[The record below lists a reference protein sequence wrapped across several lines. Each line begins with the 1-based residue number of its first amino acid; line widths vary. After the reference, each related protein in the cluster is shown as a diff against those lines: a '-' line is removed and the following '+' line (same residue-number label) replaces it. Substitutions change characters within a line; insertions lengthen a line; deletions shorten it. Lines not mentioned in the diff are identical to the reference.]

1 MTQRKVLLKKWKVI
15 GNNLYKK
22 TMPKIP
28 FIICLACLF
37 LFSCAITN
45 QLQPLPKVDFIT
57 ATIGLPP
64 ALPTIAEG
72 IETTLTPLPA
82 QIYAMTQDAL
92 TTPYAHPRV
101 EIITQTYTP
110 LIFPTETLTPSLT
123 PLPATQSA
131 QPSPTRTPKPLC
143 RPEYP
148 DFCIPYNNKKN
159 CKDWNNLGYY
169 NFTVLQPDPLHY
181 DKDFNGLGCEG

>member
-1 MTQRKVLLKKWKVI
+1 MIGRIYDPKKTLLKNHK
-15 GNNLYKK
+15 LFA
-22 TMPKIP
+22 
-28 FIICLACLF
+28 FICVMCFSLF
-37 LFSCAITN
+37 ACAITN
-45 QLQPLPKVDFIT
+45 QLQPGSTLTFVT
-57 ATIGLPP
+57 STIGPPP
-64 ALPTIAEG
+64 ALPTSTEA
-72 IETTLTPLPA
+72 TDATLTPLPE

-92 TTPYAHPRV
+92 KTPDTHPDI

-110 LIFPTETLTPSLT
+110 IIFSTVASFT

-131 QPSPTRTPKPLC
+131 QPSLTRTPKPLC

-169 NFTVLQPDPLHY
+169 KFTVLQPDPLHY
-181 DKDFNGLGCEG
+181 DRDFNGLGCEG